1 MNRTQ
6 GEPRTRFGLFG
17 EEKNLLYLPRNLV
30 RFPGRDTVLNYA
42 ITVLTEVT
50 RIYIDILDFLRMKDS
65 KLELLWFECTDYI
78 E

>member
-6 GEPRTRFGLFG
+6 GGPRTRSGRFG
-17 EEKNLLYLPRNLV
+17 EEKNLLYLLIIVV
-30 RFPGRDTVLNYA
+30 RFPGRDTVLKYA

-50 RIYIDILDFLRMKDS
+50 RLYIDILDFLRMKDS
-65 KLELLWFECTDYI
+65 KMELLWFECTDSI